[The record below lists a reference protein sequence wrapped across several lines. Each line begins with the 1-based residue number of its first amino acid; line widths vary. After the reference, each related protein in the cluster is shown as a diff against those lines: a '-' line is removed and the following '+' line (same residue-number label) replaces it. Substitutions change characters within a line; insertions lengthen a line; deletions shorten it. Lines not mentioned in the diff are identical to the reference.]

1 MTGGHPT
8 PQHAIPPDP
17 HDVQAD
23 LRYLAIRAQAVDA
36 AGPMASLRLRAG
48 GYLDLY
54 HASHGVC
61 RFALVAAHGALW
73 ASWYLVCAK
82 LAAMVFAVTDPTV
95 RLSPLRRYRAFA
107 NYVGVLKEINS
118 LVMVETYVLVHTV
131 AELGPAF
138 ATKMGIP
145 KDLADDYAHAIAG
158 PLPDDN
164 FLRDLYHR
172 HFLWEQQR
180 VVSSKLT
187 DAFAVFDWPFMK
199 GLCERPWVWFSYFK
213 AAQSLNFRSFTD
225 QAERVEK
232 GMIAYDRARDFGVD
246 RLSRIT
252 QMRLRV
258 FPGMTA
264 WKNRLTTQVL
274 RRR

>member
-1 MTGGHPT
+1 
-8 PQHAIPPDP
+8 
-17 HDVQAD
+17 
-23 LRYLAIRAQAVDA
+23 
-36 AGPMASLRLRAG
+36 
-48 GYLDLY
+48 
-54 HASHGVC
+54 
-61 RFALVAAHGALW
+61 
-73 ASWYLVCAK
+73 
-82 LAAMVFAVTDPTV
+82 MVFAVTDPSV

-131 AELGPAF
+131 AELGPDF
-138 ATKMGIP
+138 ATRMGIP
-145 KDLADDYAHAIAG
+145 KDLAEDYARAMTG

-164 FLRDLYHR
+164 FMRDLYHR

-232 GMIAYDRARDFGVD
+232 GMIAHDRAQEFGVD
-246 RLSRIT
+246 RLARIT
-252 QMRLRV
+252 QMRLRI
-258 FPGMTA
+258 FPGTTA
-264 WKNRLTTQVL
+264 WKNRLTAQVRH
-274 RRR
+274 RR